1 MEGTV
6 FMKEL
11 IIYARKSLK
20 SRLPEGKNG
29 CLGPKNGSIIVAE
42 RVSGKLV
49 PSQIR
54 TYDKEGKPI
63 KDIDFSDHKGLG
75 SPHVHDW
82 IYKEPQAP
90 NKSRDT
96 EGRALTDKEKAELEK
111 IKDDLNSM
119 KNGSFKDGI
128 LNGIHDED
136 ISSITFKNNS
146 IVINTKNH
154 VISLMQIVE
163 TNINNLCL
171 QNVLYRI
178 EFNSD
183 GEITNHEKND
193 SCTIKTT
200 NNILEV
206 IIQSSVG
213 LNGVV
218 ICKKARIKRKNC

>member
-1 MEGTV
+1 MN
-6 FMKEL
+6 EL

-29 CLGPKNGSIIVAE
+29 CLGPKSGSIIVAD
-42 RVSGKLV
+42 RVSGELK
-49 PSQIR
+49 PRQIR
-54 TYDKEGKPI
+54 IYDEEGKPI
-63 KDIDFSDHKGLG
+63 KDIDFNSDHKGLG

-119 KNGSFKDGI
+119 KNGSFKDWV
-128 LNGIHDED
+128 LNGIHDEE

-146 IVINTKNH
+146 IEINTKNH

-163 TNINNLCL
+163 TNLNNLCL
-171 QNVLYRI
+171 QNVLYGI
-178 EFNSD
+178 ELNSY
-183 GEITNHEKND
+183 GEITNLEKNN
-193 SCTIKTT
+193 SYTINST
-200 NNILEV
+200 NNTLEV

-213 LNGVV
+213 INGIV
-218 ICKKARIKRKNC
+218 ICKKVRIKRKTIK